1 MEFSQT
7 AESESDTNPNA
18 DSEPER
24 PEISATLPLRSRS
37 GPLAALTGSV
47 FLVLLSWQAAV
58 AVSNVP
64 TVILPSPGEI
74 WATASTNAGSMYP
87 HFVYTGTE
95 ALAGWTVGVGSGIL
109 LATTMAA
116 SARLRA
122 VLYPTLLAVRIV
134 PVVVFAPLFILAF
147 GATVTTR
154 VGIAALLTFFPVTV
168 TTLDGLRS
176 VPKRHLDLGRLVGA
190 SRWRLLVSV
199 RLPHALPELFTGIKI
214 ATPLAVEGVLIAE
227 FLAATRGVGFE
238 LLETARLLQ
247 TPLLFAYLGVL
258 VAGTLV
264 LFGAVGAGE
273 RSVAPTGETGSLG
286 ESFVT
291 GRPVGELGQ
300 EALPGAFV
308 ALLGILVVW
317 QVAAAVLPNA
327 SVFLPP
333 PSDVLTTLLSSPGLF
348 VAAGYATAKKLL
360 VGWLL
365 GAGVGIAL
373 GVCIRFV
380 PWLRTVLYP
389 YLVGVRV
396 MPQIAVAPLLLVWF
410 GVSFEAAAVVVA
422 LSTFFSLAVGTV
434 DGLAA
439 TPNEHVELLRSVD
452 APRWR
457 EVLFVR
463 FRHAV
468 PSLFAGVKLSV
479 VTALVGTVIAEWFVA
494 ERGLGVLVLQGMSDF
509 APELTFAA
517 AVCLFALGGVVF
529 GVAAALQRYVSW

>member
-1 MEFSQT
+1 M
-7 AESESDTNPNA
+7 
-18 DSEPER
+18 
-24 PEISATLPLRSRS
+24 
-37 GPLAALTGSV
+37 
-47 FLVLLSWQAAV
+47 
-58 AVSNVP
+58 
-64 TVILPSPGEI
+64 
-74 WATASTNAGSMYP
+74 
-87 HFVYTGTE
+87 
-95 ALAGWTVGVGSGIL
+95 
-109 LATTMAA
+109 
-116 SARLRA
+116 
-122 VLYPTLLAVRIV
+122 
-134 PVVVFAPLFILAF
+134 
-147 GATVTTR
+147 
-154 VGIAALLTFFPVTV
+154 
-168 TTLDGLRS
+168 
-176 VPKRHLDLGRLVGA
+176 
-190 SRWRLLVSV
+190 
-199 RLPHALPELFTGIKI
+199 
-214 ATPLAVEGVLIAE
+214 
-227 FLAATRGVGFE
+227 
-238 LLETARLLQ
+238 
-247 TPLLFAYLGVL
+247 GVL

-264 LFGAVGAGE
+264 LFGAVVAGE
-273 RSVAPTGETGSLG
+273 RSVAPTGETDSLG

-291 GRPVGELGQ
+291 GRPVGELGR

-308 ALLGILVVW
+308 ALLGVLVVW

-333 PSDVLTTLLSSPGLF
+333 PSDVLTTLSSPGLF
-348 VAAGYATAKKLL
+348 VAAGYATGKKLL

-373 GVCIRFV
+373 GVCIRLV

-422 LSTFFSLAVGTV
+422 LSTFFPLAVGTV

-479 VTALVGTVIAEWFVA
+479 VTALVGTVIAGVVRRRA
-494 ERGLGVLVLQGMSDF
+494 RVGCTRPSGDVGLRARPDLRGGGLSVRPRRCRLRRRGRAPAIRLVV
-509 APELTFAA
+509 TWRRTAA
-517 AVCLFALGGVVF
+517 AGNGEQSFTVGHCTSCGCGSGSF
-529 GVAAALQRYVSW
+529 RC

>member
-1 MEFSQT
+1 MEFSRT
-7 AESESDTNPNA
+7 AESDSDPNPKA
-18 DSEPER
+18 DPDVER
-24 PEISATLPLRSRS
+24 TGIASGLPLRSRS
-37 GPLAALTGSV
+37 RLLVALTGSV
-47 FLVLLSWQAAV
+47 LLVLVSWQVAV
-58 AVSNVP
+58 AALKVP
-64 TVILPSPGEI
+64 TVFLPAPSEI
-74 WATASTNAGSMYP
+74 WAAASANVWSMYP

-95 ALAGWTVGVGSGIL
+95 ALAGWAVGVGSGIL
-109 LATTMAA
+109 LAATMAS

-134 PVVVFAPLFILAF
+134 PLVVFAPLLILAF
-147 GATVTTR
+147 GATFTTR
-154 VGIAALLTFFPVTV
+154 VGIATLLTFFPVTV
-168 TTLDGLRS
+168 ATLDGLLS
-176 VPKRHLDLGRLVGA
+176 VPKRHLELGRLVGA

-238 LLETARLLQ
+238 LLETSRLLR
-247 TPLLFAYLGVL
+247 TPLLFAYLAML

-264 LFGAVGAGE
+264 LFCAVVAGE
-273 RSVAPTGETGSLG
+273 RSVAPTGGTDSLG

-291 GRPVGELGQ
+291 GRPVGELGR
-300 EALPGAFV
+300 EAVPGTFV
-308 ALLGILVVW
+308 ALLGVLVAW
-317 QVAAAVLPNA
+317 QAAAAIIPNA

-333 PSDVLTTLLSSPGLF
+333 PVNVFTTLVSSPGLF
-348 VAAGYATAKKLL
+348 VAAGYATGKKLL

-365 GAGVGIAL
+365 GAGVGIVL
-373 GVCIRFV
+373 GVCLRLV
-380 PWLRTVLYP
+380 SGLRTVLYP

-410 GVSFEAAAVVVA
+410 GVSFEAAAVMVA
-422 LSTFFSLAVGTV
+422 LSTFFPLAVGTV

-452 APRWR
+452 APRWQT
-457 EVLFVR
+457 VLFVR

-517 AVCLFALGGVVF
+517 ATCLFALGGIVF
-529 GVAAALQRYVSW
+529 ATTTALQRHVSW

>member
-1 MEFSQT
+1 MEFNRT
-7 AESESDTNPNA
+7 VESESDPNA
-18 DSEPER
+18 DSDAER
-24 PEISATLPLRSRS
+24 AEIAASLSLRSRFRL
-37 GPLAALTGSV
+37 PFALAGSV
-47 FLVLLSWQAAV
+47 LLVLVTWQV
-58 AVSNVP
+58 AVTVVDVP
-64 TVILPSPGEI
+64 TVLLPAPSEI
-74 WATASTNAGSMYP
+74 WVSAVANVGSMYP

-95 ALAGWTVGVGSGIL
+95 VLAGWTVGVGSGIL
-109 LATTMAA
+109 LAAMMAS

-134 PVVVFAPLFILAF
+134 PLVVFAPLLILAF
-147 GATVTTR
+147 GATFATR

-168 TTLDGLRS
+168 AALDGLRS
-176 VPKRHLDLGRLVGA
+176 VPKMHLDLGRLVGA
-190 SRWRLLVSV
+190 SRWRSLVSV

-238 LLETARLLQ
+238 LLETSRLLR
-247 TPLLFAYLGVL
+247 TPLLFAYLAVL
-258 VAGTLV
+258 VLGALV
-264 LFGAVGAGE
+264 LFGAVVAGE
-273 RSVAPTGETGSLG
+273 RSVTSTEETGSLG

-291 GRPVGELGQ
+291 GRPVGELGR

-308 ALLGILVVW
+308 ALLGILVAW
-317 QVAAAVLPNA
+317 QVGAAVIPNA

-333 PSDVLTTLLSSPGLF
+333 PADVGTTLLSSPGLF
-348 VAAGYATAKKLL
+348 VAAGYATGKKLL

-373 GVCIRFV
+373 GVCIRLV
-380 PWLRTVLYP
+380 PGLRTVLYP
-389 YLVGVRV
+389 YLVGLRV
-396 MPQIAVAPLLLVWF
+396 MPQIALAPLLLVWF
-410 GVSFEAAAVVVA
+410 GVSFEAAAVMIA
-422 LSTFFSLAVGTV
+422 LSTFFPLTVGTV

-452 APRWR
+452 APRWC

-517 AVCLFALGGVVF
+517 ATCLFALGGIVF
-529 GVAAALQRYVSW
+529 GIAALLQRYVSW